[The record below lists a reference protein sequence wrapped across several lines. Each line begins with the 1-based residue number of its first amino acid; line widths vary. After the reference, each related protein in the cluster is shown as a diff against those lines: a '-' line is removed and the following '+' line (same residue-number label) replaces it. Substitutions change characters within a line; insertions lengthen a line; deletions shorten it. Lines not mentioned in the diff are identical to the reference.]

1 MCKEWKVAIIN
12 MKRSAIQVAKDR
24 TPENFELKKRYRN
37 IANREQRKAPVA
49 YWYKKSEKI
58 KFKSRD
64 RNVHCLIYFLKTI
77 RINCI
82 FIHGRAGVL
91 SK

>member
-1 MCKEWKVAIIN
+1 MSKEWKAAFIN
-12 MKRSAIQVAKDR
+12 MRKSAIQVAKDR
-24 TPENFELKKRYRN
+24 TPENFKLKKRYRN
-37 IANREQRKAPVA
+37 IANREQRKALVA
-49 YWYKKSEKI
+49 YWNKKSEEI

-64 RNVHCLIYFLKTI
+64 RIVHSLGYFLKTI